1 MVGGTRT
8 PEEQRGGTLR
18 SIRGFAPRAPSRQL
32 PREQKR
38 ARLNLPTTVVQPEE
52 WLALSLVQTPLLF
65 RDDAVIAAGYFQA
78 V

>member
-38 ARLNLPTTVVQPEE
+38 ANQSADDGGPTRGMAGALNRPN
-52 WLALSLVQTPLLF
+52 TPF
-65 RDDAVIAAGYFQA
+65 SFPG
-78 V
+78 